1 MPQSNASPRVG
12 IFVASM
18 TGTADFCAEAI
29 EDALTAAG
37 HACERHFM
45 DGLGVAAFAPFD
57 LVVIV
62 SSTYGQGDIP
72 DNGQALFA
80 ALEAGADLTGKR
92 YAVFGLG
99 DSTYRDTFAAAGR
112 RWDAVMQA
120 AGAIA
125 AVPLEIHDAA
135 SGTLAE
141 DIAGAWA
148 QGWVGAL

>member
-1 MPQSNASPRVG
+1 MSSTEPRIG

-29 EDALTAAG
+29 EDAFAAAG
-37 HACERHFM
+37 HASDRRFM
-45 DGLGVAAFAPFD
+45 DGLDAAALAPFD

-80 ALEAGADLTGKR
+80 ALEAGADLAGKR

-120 AGAIA
+120 AGAV
-125 AVPLEIHDAA
+125 AVTPLEIHDAA
-135 SGTLAE
+135 SGTLPE
-141 DIAGAWA
+141 DKAGEWA
-148 QGWVGAL
+148 KGWMDQI